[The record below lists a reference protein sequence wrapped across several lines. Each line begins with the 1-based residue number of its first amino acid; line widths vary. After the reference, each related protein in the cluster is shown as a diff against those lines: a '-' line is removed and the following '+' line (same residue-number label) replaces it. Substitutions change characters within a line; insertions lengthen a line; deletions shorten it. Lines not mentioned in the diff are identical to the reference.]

1 MARKNS
7 LPESLELLLDTM
19 CNTFGGIMF
28 IALALIILSQL
39 VGKQMK
45 DMTEEQYSEKAMAR
59 LEQMVKEQ
67 EQKLTALQLAI
78 AKLKLPSGS
87 SSPEKKALIR
97 QFAAVQQKNIEL
109 KSQLEQT
116 AVKVEAARQK
126 LARLLLQEQRSMAE
140 LKKLKKKN
148 EDEKAMNEELE
159 KQLRKDVAMLKKQ
172 LEKTRPKSLR
182 FALDQKTSLDAYFVL
197 VCDSKIYRAGDQRIR
212 NSDEVRWDQID
223 SRNLRLI
230 PRRGTTLSSAPHVEL
245 NYLFRSVDHSRYF
258 IYLCTDLDS
267 YSTLLVLRRYL
278 RNRGYQVYLEINPT
292 FRFTLSATSYRA
304 SN

>member
-1 MARKNS
+1 
-7 LPESLELLLDTM
+7 M